1 MASIMAPT
9 NTDPTAAISA
19 RLVSLSTGL
28 VNCIFSPLK
37 ENLAAKREDGDLLFP
52 ASRLGL
58 LHPKP
63 TSTSANRGLSPMQKL
78 PVRAEARQRLAQ
90 GTR

>member
-63 TSTSANRGLSPMQKL
+63 APTSMNRGLSPMQKL
-78 PVRAEARQRLAQ
+78 PVRAAARQMLVL

>member
-1 MASIMAPT
+1 MAPT

-37 ENLAAKREDGDLLFP
+37 ENLAAKRGDGDLLFP

-63 TSTSANRGLSPMQKL
+63 APTSVNRGLSPMQKL
-78 PVRAEARQRLAQ
+78 PACADARRRLAQ